1 MSLILNYLPVDNYSD
16 EREAECEE
24 CGQFIEEDQLRQCQL
39 GFCGAYVCPSCIQ
52 VCSTCFVVYENAP
65 ENLFIFC
72 RRCANKVMPRC
83 CSCRKR
89 FCQQCADFKKCLDC
103 SNTYCTGCL
112 LKDNQGL
119 LETNK
124 CNQCSKN
131 KMKSL
136 EDLCKSVV
144 RMSIATKGADMHSK
158 SQGPSPTAYI
168 NQMVAKLNLPIIIK
182 ESLLIQD

>member
-1 MSLILNYLPVDNYSD
+1 MISSLQRNFPFKCDIDAQISYPFTYFLSSLLNIAFIL
-16 EREAECEE
+16 
-24 CGQFIEEDQLRQCQL
+24 Q
-39 GFCGAYVCPSCIQ
+39 
-52 VCSTCFVVYENAP
+52 
-65 ENLFIFC
+65 
-72 RRCANKVMPRC
+72 
-83 CSCRKR
+83 
-89 FCQQCADFKKCLDC
+89 CLDC